1 MHKKRL
7 ERLTEQEHLMRTL
20 AIQRKS
26 EEQSKFEDEIYHT
39 AHLGVPGNLLLGH
52 LPTLDE
58 TEGSE

>member
-1 MHKKRL
+1 MKKKV
-7 ERLTEQEHLMRTL
+7 EHLTEQEHLMRTL

-26 EEQSKFEDEIYHT
+26 EEQAKWEDDILHS
-39 AHLGVPGNLLLGH
+39 AHLGIPGNRLLGH